1 MTEGPKPPDER
12 LKCGALKE
20 QFAQLLEQE
29 MNTVPRSR
37 KTNYLHTNAS
47 TLLRELLAMLLL
59 SIILALGLGTAL
71 CRAL

>member
-1 MTEGPKPPDER
+1 MTEDPKPPDER

-20 QFAQLLEQE
+20 QFAQLLVQE
-29 MNTVPRSR
+29 MSTVPRSR
-37 KTNYLHTNAS
+37 KTNYLHTSAS